1 VHESIDHLK
10 AGKSNDSIWGGS
22 QQVGSTASVKAR
34 KTFLPVNLL
43 DTVSYTTIPHRTI
56 MITALLLQL
65 ASYNLP
71 T

>member
-1 VHESIDHLK
+1 VHEAIYHLI

-22 QQVGSTASVKAR
+22 QQVGSTASVETR

-43 DTVSYTTIPHRTI
+43 DTVSYTTIPNSTAMI
-56 MITALLLQL
+56 MALFLQFG
-65 ASYNLP
+65 SYNLP